1 MTRENVEVIYRPGT
15 SVGKT
20 ENYASVGLL
29 RFGLEDAQRA
39 STGWG
44 ANCGPGAIAAIMGMT
59 LDEVRPYL
67 GDFERKRY
75 TSPTLMREVL
85 DRIGRGYFFN
95 KPPLTWPQYGLARIQ
110 WHGPW
115 MTPGVP
121 IGARERHT
129 HWVASCRSGR
139 RGIGIF
145 DINAMSSGG
154 WISLR
159 DWGETLV
166 PWLLK
171 EAVPRADGQWSITHA
186 IEVSRA

>member
-1 MTRENVEVIYRPGT
+1 MT
-15 SVGKT
+15 S
-20 ENYASVGLL
+20 L
-29 RFGLEDAQRA
+29 RFTADDAERA
-39 STGWG
+39 SNEWG

-75 TSPTLMREVL
+75 TNPTLMREVL

-115 MTPGVP
+115 MLEGVP
-121 IGARERHT
+121 IGARYRHT
-129 HWVASCRSGR
+129 HWVASSHSVKN
-139 RGIGIF
+139 GIGIF

-154 WISLR
+154 WISLEN
-159 DWGETLV
+159 WAGILV
-166 PWLLK
+166 PWLL
-171 EAVPRADGQWSITHA
+171 EQSVPRADGQWSITHA